1 MTNIDIGIDL
11 GTANTVIY
19 IRDAGIVVNQPS
31 VVAYENNA
39 GRKLIAVGNKA
50 KRMYGR
56 TAEDIGVCYPIEK
69 GVISELTL
77 AERMLK
83 VYVKGA
89 VAKRRIWGKPTV
101 CVCVPSKATEVQKR
115 AVEDAVLRTGA
126 KKVYLLEEPFA
137 AAVGLGID
145 ISSAFGYMIVDI
157 GAGTTDIAVVSKGGI
172 EASASVKAAGDAYNE
187 AIIKYVRNRHN
198 ILMGPT
204 SAEALKHE
212 IGAVYKREMDA
223 TGFAKGKELVR
234 GLPTKTKISSSEIIE
249 ATKEVSEQILD
260 AIRSVMEA
268 TKPELVADISS
279 FGILLVGGGSKIYGM
294 DKLIADRIGVRVKT
308 TENAELLVAAGAG
321 KAGAYVRE
329 DDEEEPGGI

>member
-1 MTNIDIGIDL
+1 
-11 GTANTVIY
+11 
-19 IRDAGIVVNQPS
+19 
-31 VVAYENNA
+31 
-39 GRKLIAVGNKA
+39 
-50 KRMYGR
+50 
-56 TAEDIGVCYPIEK
+56 
-69 GVISELTL
+69 
-77 AERMLK
+77 
-83 VYVKGA
+83 
-89 VAKRRIWGKPTV
+89 
-101 CVCVPSKATEVQKR
+101 
-115 AVEDAVLRTGA
+115 
-126 KKVYLLEEPFA
+126 
-137 AAVGLGID
+137 
-145 ISSAFGYMIVDI
+145 
-157 GAGTTDIAVVSKGGI
+157 
-172 EASASVKAAGDAYNE
+172 
-187 AIIKYVRNRHN
+187 
-198 ILMGPT
+198 
-204 SAEALKHE
+204 
-212 IGAVYKREMDA
+212 MDA